1 MRVKCCIRASLHDA
15 CELVEAIRADGDS
28 VAASTGEAGPAT
40 VERHVGVI
48 KWFDATRGFGFAV
61 ADVGDVLV
69 HFSLLRA
76 HGRRTLPEGT
86 HVVLDVVRG
95 ERGLQ
100 AVTVVEIDLSTASG
114 PDLDIRSDARPARVE
129 RRVTSG
135 EAGAFEPVRVKWFNR
150 LKGYGFVVRDT
161 GGEDIFLHMETL
173 RRAGR
178 ADIEPDQGLRVR
190 VAPGEKGPL
199 AVEVDFE

>member
-1 MRVKCCIRASLHDA
+1 MVRA
-15 CELVEAIRADGDS
+15 IKADEDTADITAPEPT
-28 VAASTGEAGPAT
+28 AAG

-61 ADVGDVLV
+61 ADVGDVLI
-69 HFSLLRA
+69 HFSLLRP
-76 HGRRTLPEGT
+76 HERRTLPEGT
-86 HVVLDVVRG
+86 RVVVDVVRG

-100 AVTVVEIDLSTASG
+100 ASAVVEIDLSTAVG
-114 PDLDIRSDARPARVE
+114 PDLDNRGEERPARAE
-129 RRVTSG
+129 RRIILA
-135 EAGAFEPVRVKWFNR
+135 EAGPFEDVMVKWFNR

-178 ADIEPDQGLRVR
+178 GDIEPDQRLRVR